1 MPKRIQPIPTFPDE
15 DAEREFWATHD
26 LTDYFDLSKARRVV
40 FPNLK
45 PSTETISLRLP
56 AGLLADLKVLANRM
70 DVPYQSLLKIYLAER
85 VARKLRRDRTPEELA
100 TMVREP
106 EAPYGEAPAGT
117 HRRRPVGRKKP
128 RAGKPDSSKSGK
140 GR

>member
-1 MPKRIQPIPTFPDE
+1 MARKKALKPIPRFVDE

-26 LTDYFDLSKARRVV
+26 LTDFFDLSKAQRVV

-56 AGLLADLKVLANRM
+56 GTLLADLKVLANRV
-70 DVPYQSLLKIYLAER
+70 DVPYQSLMKVYLAER
-85 VARKLRRDRTPEELA
+85 VHQELRRGRSAKELA
-100 TMVREP
+100 QMVREP

-117 HRRRPVGRKKP
+117 HRRVPGR
-128 RAGKPDSSKSGK
+128 RA
-140 GR
+140 R